1 MKKFCILFITIICC
15 WNCASVYA
23 ETAPKKESIKYP
35 CFVATNTTNIEIKKI
50 TRLDDQTRVE
60 AIIYDKPGSIFTIS
74 PQTYLYTDT
83 QRFTILNDSM
93 TFDKLIAT
101 DTIPQSGELHTTF
114 LFAPIPKGIHSVNFT
129 NEEKGWTIWDLQL
142 TDIEPYVFLP
152 SFLKNTVEKQQT
164 KLPDP
169 ILKNEKVIIN
179 GYLLGYDP
187 QIELNVFFYHTNW
200 LNTQN
205 KGENVKIREDGSF
218 HIESNFLSPSNAM
231 LRINNATLNF
241 FVTQGEEMTIYIHL
255 PRLSMSHTRLLKN
268 TYAQQQKAWF
278 DGKEENLNNELA
290 TWGYP
295 LSITQTDNYE
305 KNTKNLSAEAYKTC
319 LYKTLKSVE
328 NSLANNKNIGEVYR
342 NYVLAN
348 LKVSAAVLCAEKGL
362 PISTIDDPYL
372 YYTSDYAAYLNFI
385 ERDKGLLPAFWKD
398 IKKAKS
404 VYQYWLEQSKLNSD
418 TKDSLHAIDNQE
430 IKAYVEENM
439 QKRQA
444 ISNQIKSA
452 HGYVIAELD
461 TTVSGSDILPAIIS
475 QHRGKAILIDFWATW
490 CTPCMK
496 SMKAILPLKK
506 ELSAR
511 DVVYIYITGPSSPF
525 ETWESAITEI
535 KGIHYRVTKAQWDA
549 LCKTYG
555 IKGIPGYLIISYD
568 GKLQDQYVGFPG
580 TTVLK
585 EDLLRAFK

>member
-205 KGENVKIREDGSF
+205 KGESVKIREDGSF

-452 HGYVIAELD
+452 HDYVIAELD

>member
-255 PRLSMSHTRLLKN
+255 PRLSMSHTRLLKS

-452 HGYVIAELD
+452 HDYVIAELD

>member
-1 MKKFCILFITIICC
+1 M
-15 WNCASVYA
+15 NCASVYA
-23 ETAPKKESIKYP
+23 ETAPQKESIKYP

-452 HGYVIAELD
+452 HDYVIAELD

-525 ETWESAITEI
+525 ETWKSAITEI

>member
-452 HGYVIAELD
+452 HDYVIAELD

>member
-1 MKKFCILFITIICC
+1 M
-15 WNCASVYA
+15 
-23 ETAPKKESIKYP
+23 
-35 CFVATNTTNIEIKKI
+35 
-50 TRLDDQTRVE
+50 
-60 AIIYDKPGSIFTIS
+60 
-74 PQTYLYTDT
+74 
-83 QRFTILNDSM
+83 
-93 TFDKLIAT
+93 
-101 DTIPQSGELHTTF
+101 
-114 LFAPIPKGIHSVNFT
+114 
-129 NEEKGWTIWDLQL
+129 
-142 TDIEPYVFLP
+142 
-152 SFLKNTVEKQQT
+152 
-164 KLPDP
+164 
-169 ILKNEKVIIN
+169 
-179 GYLLGYDP
+179 
-187 QIELNVFFYHTNW
+187 
-200 LNTQN
+200 
-205 KGENVKIREDGSF
+205 
-218 HIESNFLSPSNAM
+218 
-231 LRINNATLNF
+231 
-241 FVTQGEEMTIYIHL
+241 
-255 PRLSMSHTRLLKN
+255 
-268 TYAQQQKAWF
+268 
-278 DGKEENLNNELA
+278 
-290 TWGYP
+290 
-295 LSITQTDNYE
+295 
-305 KNTKNLSAEAYKTC
+305 
-319 LYKTLKSVE
+319 
-328 NSLANNKNIGEVYR
+328 ANNKNIGEVYR

-452 HGYVIAELD
+452 HDYVIAELD

-525 ETWESAITEI
+525 ETWKSAITEI

>member
-169 ILKNEKVIIN
+169 ILKNEKVTIN

-525 ETWESAITEI
+525 ETWKSAITEI

>member
-169 ILKNEKVIIN
+169 ILKNEKVTIN

-452 HGYVIAELD
+452 HDYVIAELD

-525 ETWESAITEI
+525 ETWKSAITEI

>member
-305 KNTKNLSAEAYKTC
+305 KNTKNLSTEAYKTC

>member
-205 KGENVKIREDGSF
+205 KRENVKIREDGSF

-362 PISTIDDPYL
+362 PISTINDPYL

-452 HGYVIAELD
+452 HDYVIAELD

>member
-129 NEEKGWTIWDLQL
+129 TEEKGWTIWDLQL

-452 HGYVIAELD
+452 HDYVIAELD

-525 ETWESAITEI
+525 ETWKSAITEI

>member
-525 ETWESAITEI
+525 ETWKSAITEI

>member
-205 KGENVKIREDGSF
+205 KRENVKIREDGSF

-452 HGYVIAELD
+452 HDYVIAELD

>member
-255 PRLSMSHTRLLKN
+255 PRLSMSHTRLLKS

-305 KNTKNLSAEAYKTC
+305 KNTKDLSAEAYKTC

-525 ETWESAITEI
+525 ETWKSAITEI

>member
-1 MKKFCILFITIICC
+1 MKKFCILFITIICY

-83 QRFTILNDSM
+83 RRFTILNDSM
-93 TFDKLIAT
+93 TFDKLSAT

-205 KGENVKIREDGSF
+205 KGESVKIREDGSF

-305 KNTKNLSAEAYKTC
+305 KNTKNLSAEAYKTY

-328 NSLANNKNIGEVYR
+328 NSLANNKYIGEVYR

-362 PISTIDDPYL
+362 PISTINDPYL

-398 IKKAKS
+398 IKRAKS

>member
-23 ETAPKKESIKYP
+23 KTAPQKESIKYP

-60 AIIYDKPGSIFTIS
+60 AIIYDKPGNIFTIS

-205 KGENVKIREDGSF
+205 KGESVKIREDGSF

-255 PRLSMSHTRLLKN
+255 PRLSMSHTRLQKN

-305 KNTKNLSAEAYKTC
+305 KNTKNLSAEAYKTY

-348 LKVSAAVLCAEKGL
+348 LKVSATVLCAEKGL

-398 IKKAKS
+398 IKRAKS

>member
-129 NEEKGWTIWDLQL
+129 TEEKGWTIWDLQL

-362 PISTIDDPYL
+362 PISTINDPYL

>member
-290 TWGYP
+290 TWGY
-295 LSITQTDNYE
+295 
-305 KNTKNLSAEAYKTC
+305 TKK
-319 LYKTLKSVE
+319 
-328 NSLANNKNIGEVYR
+328 IR
-342 NYVLAN
+342 
-348 LKVSAAVLCAEKGL
+348 
-362 PISTIDDPYL
+362 
-372 YYTSDYAAYLNFI
+372 
-385 ERDKGLLPAFWKD
+385 
-398 IKKAKS
+398 
-404 VYQYWLEQSKLNSD
+404 
-418 TKDSLHAIDNQE
+418 
-430 IKAYVEENM
+430 
-439 QKRQA
+439 
-444 ISNQIKSA
+444 
-452 HGYVIAELD
+452 
-461 TTVSGSDILPAIIS
+461 
-475 QHRGKAILIDFWATW
+475 
-490 CTPCMK
+490 
-496 SMKAILPLKK
+496 
-506 ELSAR
+506 
-511 DVVYIYITGPSSPF
+511 
-525 ETWESAITEI
+525 
-535 KGIHYRVTKAQWDA
+535 
-549 LCKTYG
+549 KTYPPKL
-555 IKGIPGYLIISYD
+555 IKH
-568 GKLQDQYVGFPG
+568 VF
-580 TTVLK
+580 T
-585 EDLLRAFK
+585 RH

>member
-129 NEEKGWTIWDLQL
+129 TEEKGWTIWDLQL

-452 HGYVIAELD
+452 HDYVIAELD

>member
-1 MKKFCILFITIICC
+1 MGYHYDLISQFAKDKNIPIKFKVMRNMGALLSLLDSAKIDIIAYNVPATAEYKDKMRHCGFENITTQVLVQPI
-15 WNCASVYA
+15 
-23 ETAPKKESIKYP
+23 YP
-35 CFVATNTTNIEIKKI
+35 NV
-50 TRLDDQTRVE
+50 
-60 AIIYDKPGSIFTIS
+60 
-74 PQTYLYTDT
+74 
-83 QRFTILNDSM
+83 
-93 TFDKLIAT
+93 
-101 DTIPQSGELHTTF
+101 
-114 LFAPIPKGIHSVNFT
+114 APISDVT
-129 NEEKGWTIWDLQL
+129 QL
-142 TDIEPYVFLP
+142 VGKEIY
-152 SFLKNTVEKQQT
+152 VEKNS
-164 KLPDP
+164 KYESR
-169 ILKNEKVIIN
+169 LK
-179 GYLLGYDP
+179 
-187 QIELNVFFYHTNW
+187 
-200 LNTQN
+200 
-205 KGENVKIREDGSF
+205 
-218 HIESNFLSPSNAM
+218 
-231 LRINNATLNF
+231 
-241 FVTQGEEMTIYIHL
+241 
-255 PRLSMSHTRLLKN
+255 
-268 TYAQQQKAWF
+268 
-278 DGKEENLNNELA
+278 NLNNELA

-444 ISNQIKSA
+444 LSNQIKSA
-452 HGYVIAELD
+452 HDYVIAELD

-511 DVVYIYITGPSSPF
+511 KAEQLVKNILHDNSVLETIVKQTPEQIYLKDAAERLKQILGTNVNIKQGKKKSRIEIEFYNEADLDRLIDLLMKKQQSSSP
-525 ETWESAITEI
+525 
-535 KGIHYRVTKAQWDA
+535 RVIDFN
-549 LCKTYG
+549 
-555 IKGIPGYLIISYD
+555 
-568 GKLQDQYVGFPG
+568 V
-580 TTVLK
+580 
-585 EDLLRAFK
+585 

>member
-452 HGYVIAELD
+452 HDYVIAELD

-525 ETWESAITEI
+525 ETWKSAITEI

>member
-83 QRFTILNDSM
+83 QRFTILNDNM

-452 HGYVIAELD
+452 HDYVIAELD

-525 ETWESAITEI
+525 ETWKSAITEI

>member
-129 NEEKGWTIWDLQL
+129 TEEKGWTIWDLQL

>member
-23 ETAPKKESIKYP
+23 KIAPQKESIKYP

-452 HGYVIAELD
+452 HDYVIAELD

-525 ETWESAITEI
+525 ETWKSAITEI